1 MVARDWMLVGYDVRS
16 RMFESAIITKGVMIY
31 IFDTC

>member
-1 MVARDWMLVGYDVRS
+1 MLAGYDVRS

-31 IFDTC
+31 FFDMC